1 MFKKYIGDKDFYKQ
15 TWKLAFPFALQNML
29 LSGQGMIDTLMV
41 TRIGMVSAVGTA
53 AQIDT
58 LSGLVSYGVNGGIAM
73 FASQFYGAN
82 DSKNLK
88 RCTGLSFI
96 LVLSNA
102 LFWILMATFFGKEIL
117 SFYMS
122 DPVVLE
128 NGLLYL
134 KYMKFSLFTGS
145 FSYCLANMYR
155 STGQAKIAL
164 HVSMMSTFIN
174 VLSNFL
180 LIFGIGPFPKLGVV
194 GAALGT
200 IIAQTFGSSILLI
213 HSIYTRQEFIGSFS
227 EMFLLDK
234 SFVKPILKRMAPLII
249 NEGTFGFGQTLF
261 IKAFGQLGKESMD
274 AYYVGN
280 QIYNLLTFVIYGYG
294 NAVQILLGKR
304 LGAGEIIE
312 AQKES
317 NYHIGLAGVISIF
330 LVSFLLIFGKP
341 MISLFGLE
349 SEISK
354 TLAVGI
360 VYVLALKASMRLYN
374 YMIFC
379 ILRSGGDSK
388 IITILDSGLQ
398 WAIGIPLAFI
408 SVNILNLTSI
418 TLVLLVTQ
426 TEQLIRVILG
436 MIRVKS
442 YRWANNL
449 TKVVG

>member
-1 MFKKYIGDKDFYKQ
+1 
-15 TWKLAFPFALQNML
+15 
-29 LSGQGMIDTLMV
+29 
-41 TRIGMVSAVGTA
+41 
-53 AQIDT
+53 
-58 LSGLVSYGVNGGIAM
+58 
-73 FASQFYGAN
+73 
-82 DSKNLK
+82 
-88 RCTGLSFI
+88 
-96 LVLSNA
+96 
-102 LFWILMATFFGKEIL
+102 
-117 SFYMS
+117 
-122 DPVVLE
+122 
-128 NGLLYL
+128 
-134 KYMKFSLFTGS
+134 
-145 FSYCLANMYR
+145 
-155 STGQAKIAL
+155 
-164 HVSMMSTFIN
+164 
-174 VLSNFL
+174 
-180 LIFGIGPFPKLGVV
+180 
-194 GAALGT
+194 
-200 IIAQTFGSSILLI
+200 
-213 HSIYTRQEFIGSFS
+213 
-227 EMFLLDK
+227 
-234 SFVKPILKRMAPLII
+234 
-249 NEGTFGFGQTLF
+249 
-261 IKAFGQLGKESMD
+261 MD